1 MWKER
6 IHPDKDRKGE
16 INMME
21 EQQRAILVGVNIN
34 NEPNFDYSM
43 KELVNLAE
51 ACDVEVVGEIIQ
63 NLPRV
68 HAGLY
73 IGTGKVE
80 EVADAVKDNDAN
92 VVIFNDELSPS
103 QIRNLEEELAC
114 KVIDRTILI
123 LHIFA
128 ERAKTKEAQLQVEV
142 AHLQYMMPRLI
153 GLRASLGRQSGG
165 VGTKNKGAGEKQIEL
180 DRRRI
185 EEKVSML
192 NKELEELVAHRKTQ
206 RKQRKKN
213 EVPVVSLV
221 GYTNAGK
228 STVMNA
234 MLDVHNLSEDKHVF
248 EKDMLFATLETSV
261 RDIAMD
267 DNKSFLLTDT
277 VGFVSK
283 LPHHLVKAFRS
294 TLEEVA
300 ESDLLIHV
308 VDYSNPNYEHLMDV
322 TNETLKKIGVKDI
335 PVIYAYNKSDLMDM
349 NIPTIQNDRIYL
361 SAKEQIGISELVQL
375 IRREVFKD
383 YIMCEMLI
391 PYDQGQIVSHFST
404 HAKIHATE
412 YEENGTKI
420 KVECKM
426 SDFKKYERYV
436 VK

>member
-1 MWKER
+1 
-6 IHPDKDRKGE
+6 
-16 INMME
+16 MME

-34 NEPNFDYSM
+34 NASNFDYSM

-51 ACDVEVVGEIIQ
+51 ACNVEVVGEIIQ

-80 EVADAVKDNDAN
+80 EVADIIKENDAN

-103 QIRNLEEELAC
+103 QIRNLEEGLEC

-123 LHIFA
+123 LDIFA

-142 AHLQYMMPRLI
+142 AHLQYMMPRLV

-185 EEKVSML
+185 EEKISAL
-192 NKELEELVAHRKTQ
+192 NKELEELVAHRQTQ
-206 RKQRKKN
+206 RKQRKKK

-234 MLDVHNLSEDKHVF
+234 MLDVHNLSPDKHVF

-261 RDIAMD
+261 RDIAME

-294 TLEEVA
+294 TLEEVS

-308 VDYSNPNYEHLMDV
+308 VDYSNPNYEHLMDI

-335 PVIYAYNKSDLMDM
+335 PIIYAYNKSDLVDM
-349 NIPTIQNDRIYL
+349 NIPAVQSDGIFL
-361 SAKEQIGISELVQL
+361 SAKEKIGIPELIQL
-375 IRREVFKD
+375 IRKEVFKD
-383 YIMCEMLI
+383 YVTCEMLI
-391 PYDQGQIVSHFST
+391 PYDQGQIVSYFNKY
-404 HAKIHATE
+404 AKVHATD
-412 YEENGTKI
+412 YEDNGTKI
-420 KVECKM
+420 TVECKI
-426 SDFKKYERYV
+426 SDFKKYEHYV